1 MLFHIEVEL
10 RGYALII
17 EKLFKL
23 KNYLIRIY
31 CVDMRQK
38 VTLFDNGFAVILQQK
53 NWALP
58 SL

>member
-17 EKLFKL
+17 EKLFKF

-31 CVDMRQK
+31 CVEYEAK
-38 VTLFDNGFAVILQQK
+38 GHFV
-53 NWALP
+53 W
-58 SL
+58 